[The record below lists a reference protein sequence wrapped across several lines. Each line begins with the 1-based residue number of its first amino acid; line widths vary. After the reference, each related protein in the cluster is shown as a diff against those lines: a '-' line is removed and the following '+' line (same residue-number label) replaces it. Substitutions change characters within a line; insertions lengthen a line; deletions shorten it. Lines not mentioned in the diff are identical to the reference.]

1 MLILYEYFQMK
12 KKLNI
17 VIYLILCYL
26 FITTITLMLRE
37 NVKDKDVNARK
48 MFCEL
53 ENSPERKILHY
64 SFPD

>member
-1 MLILYEYFQMK
+1 
-12 KKLNI
+12 
-17 VIYLILCYL
+17 
-26 FITTITLMLRE
+26 MLRE